1 LLIDNVTSLRLWRQP
16 RYWLVQLYYYYYYYV
31 VVFVVGILVDFSNE
45 NAGLLIASA
54 LTSTYYALYI
64 LLRSISTFS
73 SVSPKVDC
81 TLKDVKWYGG

>member
-1 LLIDNVTSLRLWRQP
+1 MLIDNVTSLRLWRQP
-16 RYWLVQLYYYYYYYV
+16 RYWHVQLYYYYDV